1 MSDQRSLK
9 ISILGKNYS
18 IVTDEQDDIL
28 NEAAVL
34 VDSLMQQMV
43 TSTESSAEMFKKTTF
58 VALQIAV
65 DLIKKQRELKTITN
79 STKSLNALLRES
91 QDRHNI

>member
-34 VDSLMQQMV
+34 VDGLMQQMV
-43 TSTESSAEMFKKTTF
+43 ASTDSSAEMFKKTTF
-58 VALQIAV
+58 VALQVAV
-65 DLIKKQRELKTITN
+65 DLIKKQREIKTITN

-91 QDRHNI
+91 QD